1 MDLTRGQRA
10 KITDLIANGERFG
23 LGVAIQA
30 PGLSI
35 DVACF
40 GLDAAGKLADERY
53 MTFFNQPTSPCGGV
67 RLSTPAGAPAS
78 GPSAALAGD
87 PSRHPCDQTRFDID
101 LGKLP
106 PSIERLTI
114 TAAIEGAGAM
124 SSIGQGYV
132 RFLDGSTEATETG
145 RFAFSGADF
154 AAERALMLLE
164 VYRKGGVWRTCAIG
178 QGFNGGLA
186 ALVEH
191 FGGTVA
197 EPTPAAAPPQPP
209 TPGQSQPLTPG
220 QSQPPT
226 SQGTT
231 ARPPASQASPRPA
244 SQSPPSQP
252 KTPPVNLSKITLE
265 KKGNRIS
272 LEKPGHAEHGEILI
286 NLSWRPAAAGPVKRG
301 LFGGKR
307 SNQIDLDLGCLI
319 ELSTGDK
326 GAIQALGNNFGD
338 LLNPPYIALDADDR
352 TGNSSEGENLR
363 INGKHWDAIRRV
375 LIYAFIYEGAPNWA
389 EADARISLKT
399 PGQPEIEVRL
409 DSQSNNQPMCA
420 IALLENDAGAVRI
433 TKLVDYYRGHREVD
447 QAHHW
452 GLRWTA
458 GSKD

>member
-10 KITDLIANGERFG
+10 KITDLIANGERFR

-30 PGLSI
+30 PGLGI
-35 DVACF
+35 DYACF
-40 GLDAAGKLADERY
+40 GLDAEGKLADERY
-53 MTFFNQPTSPCGGV
+53 MTFFNQPSSPCGGV
-67 RLSTPAGAPAS
+67 RLSTPAGDPADALS
-78 GPSAALAGD
+78 GDTASF
-87 PSRHPCDQTRFDID
+87 TID

-106 PSIERLTI
+106 PSIECLTL
-114 TAAIEGAGAM
+114 TAAIEGTGAM
-124 SSIGQGYV
+124 SNIGQGHV
-132 RFLDGSTEATETG
+132 RLLDGATETG

-164 VYRKGGVWRTCAIG
+164 VYRKGGVWRTRAIG
-178 QGFNGGLA
+178 QGFNGGLS

-197 EPTPAAAPPQPP
+197 EPTPAASPPSRSRATPP
-209 TPGQSQPLTPG
+209 
-220 QSQPPT
+220 PP
-226 SQGTT
+226 
-231 ARPPASQASPRPA
+231 
-244 SQSPPSQP
+244 SQSPPPQP

-265 KKGNRIS
+265 KKGNRVS
-272 LEKPGHAEHGEILI
+272 LEKPSNAEHGEILI
-286 NLSWRPAAAGPVKRG
+286 NLSWRPAVSGPAKRG
-301 LFGGKR
+301 LFGGGKR
-307 SNQIDLDLGCLI
+307 SNQIDLDIGCLV
-319 ELSTGDK
+319 ELRTGDK

-352 TGNSSEGENLR
+352 SGTRSEGENLR

-389 EADARISLKT
+389 EADAKISLKT

-409 DSQSNNQPMCA
+409 DSRSNDQPMCA
-420 IALLENDAGAVRI
+420 IALLENDTGAVRI

-447 QAHHW
+447 QAHQW
-452 GLRWTA
+452 GLKWVR

>member
-10 KITDLIANGERFG
+10 KIRDLIANGERFR

-35 DVACF
+35 DLACF

-67 RLSTPAGAPAS
+67 QLITTANASSGGPAN
-78 GPSAALAGD
+78 GPSTAA
-87 PSRHPCDQTRFDID
+87 SHDQASFAID

-124 SSIGQGYV
+124 SRIGQGHV
-132 RFLDGSTEATETG
+132 RFLDDAIETG

-164 VYRKGGVWRTCAIG
+164 IYRKGGIWRTAAIG

-197 EPTPAAAPPQPP
+197 ESTPAAAPPP
-209 TPGQSQPLTPG
+209 T
-220 QSQPPT
+220 QPPT
-226 SQGTT
+226 SK
-231 ARPPASQASPRPA
+231 AASSPASPSPP
-244 SQSPPSQP
+244 SQSPPAQP
-252 KTPPVNLSKITLE
+252 KTPGVSLSKITLE
-265 KKGNRIS
+265 KKGNRVS
-272 LEKPGHAEHGEILI
+272 LEKPSNAEHGEILI
-286 NLSWRPAAAGPVKRG
+286 NLSWRPAASGPVKRG
-301 LFGGKR
+301 LFGAKR
-307 SNQIDLDLGCLI
+307 PSQIDLDLGCLV
-319 ELSTGDK
+319 ELRTGDK

-338 LLNPPYIALDADDR
+338 LHNPPYIALDADDR

-389 EADARISLKT
+389 EADAKISLKT
-399 PGQPEIEVRL
+399 PGQPEIEVHL
-409 DSQSNNQPMCA
+409 DSQSSHEPMCA

-447 QAHHW
+447 QAHQW

-458 GSKD
+458 GRKD

>member
-35 DVACF
+35 DFACF

-67 RLSTPAGAPAS
+67 RLSTPISTAAS
-78 GPSAALAGD
+78 GPYAALAGD
-87 PSRHPCDQTRFDID
+87 PSRQPGDQTRFDID

-124 SSIGQGYV
+124 SNIGQGHV
-132 RFLDGSTEATETG
+132 RFLDGDGDGTTESG

-209 TPGQSQPLTPG
+209 PGQPQPL
-220 QSQPPT
+220 T
-226 SQGTT
+226 SQGTRSRAT
-231 ARPPASQASPRPA
+231 TSQASPPPA

-272 LEKPGHAEHGEILI
+272 LEKQGHAEHGEILI
-286 NLSWRPAAAGPVKRG
+286 NLSWRPAAAGTVKRG

-307 SNQIDLDLGCLI
+307 TNQIDLDLGCLI
-319 ELSTGDK
+319 ELRTGDK

-338 LLNPPYIALDADDR
+338 LLKPPYIALDADDR
-352 TGNSSEGENLR
+352 SGTSSEGENLR
-363 INGKHWDAIRRV
+363 INGQHWDAIRRV

-389 EADARISLKT
+389 EANAKISLKT
-399 PGQPEIEVRL
+399 PGQPEIEVQL
-409 DSQSNNQPMCA
+409 DSQSNHQPMCA

-452 GLRWTA
+452 GLRWTS

>member
-10 KITDLIANGERFG
+10 KITDLIANGERFR

-35 DVACF
+35 DFACF
-40 GLDAAGKLADERY
+40 GLDAEGKLADERY

-67 RLSTPAGAPAS
+67 RLSTPADDPAAVPT
-78 GPSAALAGD
+78 GDAAGFTL
-87 PSRHPCDQTRFDID
+87 D

-106 PSIERLTI
+106 SSIECLTL

-124 SSIGQGYV
+124 ANIGPGHV
-132 RFLDGSTEATETG
+132 RFLDGTTETG

-164 VYRKGGVWRTCAIG
+164 VYRKAGVWRTRAIG

-191 FGGTVA
+191 FGGTLA
-197 EPTPAAAPPQPP
+197 EPPPPKAPPQPE
-209 TPGQSQPLTPG
+209 
-220 QSQPPT
+220 
-226 SQGTT
+226 
-231 ARPPASQASPRPA
+231 A
-244 SQSPPSQP
+244 
-252 KTPPVNLSKITLE
+252 PPVNLSKITLE
-265 KKGNRIS
+265 KKGNRVS
-272 LEKPGHAEHGEILI
+272 LEKPGNAEHGEILI
-286 NLSWRPAAAGPVKRG
+286 NLSWRPAASGTVKRG
-301 LFGGKR
+301 LFGGGKR
-307 SNQIDLDLGCLI
+307 STQIDLDIGCLV
-319 ELSTGDK
+319 ELRTGDK

-352 TGNSSEGENLR
+352 SGTRSEGENLR

-375 LIYAFIYEGAPNWA
+375 LIYAFIYEGVPNWA
-389 EADARISLKT
+389 EADAKISLKT

-409 DSQSNNQPMCA
+409 DSQSNDQPMCA

-447 QAHHW
+447 QAHQW
-452 GLRWTA
+452 GLKWVR